1 VSRAGDGVRETTDQP
16 VPAPVAGAAAG
27 ADPFVCLAAERSII
41 VCCGSGGVG
50 KTTTAAVVALE
61 GARLGRK
68 TVVVTIDPAK
78 RLADALGLA
87 GLTDTPSRIDGDWP
101 GELWATMLDTKS
113 TFDALVLKHAAT
125 PEQGERILANGFY
138 RNISGALSGTQEYM
152 AMEKLYELHD
162 ETDFELVVVDTPPTR
177 HALDFLDAPR
187 RLSRFLEHRL
197 FRMLIAPSRGF
208 VKAVNVAAQ
217 TFLRTVSKVVGGDVV
232 DDAIAF
238 FQAFEGMEE
247 GFRRRA
253 ARVNELLGA
262 PETAFVL
269 VASPR
274 RDTVDEAH
282 FFADRL
288 HEAGISV
295 QGLVVNRV
303 HPRFGSAPAARRRAG
318 ATAASG
324 AEGAS
329 GGRSSAERPVGAA
342 SAGAAAVTAAVAA
355 GTAQRAETL
364 AGTHIG
370 GLYRNLAEFQ
380 AVASREQAHLAG
392 LADAVAPA
400 PVAWVPFLRSDVHDI
415 AGMDN
420 VARYIFNRPD

>member
-1 VSRAGDGVRETTDQP
+1 VTGTEPASLTDL
-16 VPAPVAGAAAG
+16 V
-27 ADPFVCLAAERSII
+27 DRRSII

-50 KTTTAAVVALE
+50 KTTVAAVVALE
-61 GARLGRK
+61 GARRGRR

-87 GLTDTPSRIDGDWP
+87 GLTDTPSRIDGEWP

-125 PEQGERILANGFY
+125 PEQGERILANRFY

-162 ETDFELVVVDTPPTR
+162 ESDFDLVVVDTPPTR

-197 FRMLIAPSRGF
+197 FRLLVAPSRGL
-208 VKAVNVAAQ
+208 VRAVNVAAQ

-247 GFRRRA
+247 GFRERA
-253 ARVNELLGA
+253 ERVNDLLSA

-274 RDTVDEAH
+274 RDTVGEAH
-282 FFADRL
+282 FFAERL
-288 HEAGISV
+288 QEAGIAV
-295 QGLVVNRV
+295 EGLVVNRV
-303 HPRFGSAPAARRRAG
+303 HPSFGLPAPGSRRPTSSRSTGRSRSSSSPGSPAS
-318 ATAASG
+318 ATAH
-324 AEGAS
+324 
-329 GGRSSAERPVGAA
+329 
-342 SAGAAAVTAAVAA
+342 VTAAVAA
-355 GTAQRAETL
+355 GTAARAATL
-364 AGTHIG
+364 AGTEIG
-370 GLYRNLAEFQ
+370 GYYRNLADFQ
-380 AVASREQAHLAG
+380 AVASREQAHLSG
-392 LADAVAPA
+392 LAEAVAPA
-400 PVAWVPFLRSDVHDI
+400 PIVWVPFLRSDVHDLV
-415 AGMDN
+415 GMDE
-420 VARYIFNRPD
+420 VAAHVFPRP